1 MIRKYIPDFI
11 TSMNIACGAIGVIFA
26 FKGRIDLA
34 FLFMLAAAVFDF
46 CDGFAARALDAYSDL
61 GKELDSLCDC
71 VSFGLLPAV
80 MLFNCGNA
88 SMIGSDWVC
97 WTAILISIFSAIR
110 LAKFNVDPRQTS
122 GFIGLPT
129 PACAMLVGAFCY
141 YVAKTPASNCAMWIA
156 SPVFIPAV
164 SVILSYLLI
173 SEIPMFSFKF
183 HKDDPKPLVTKRLA
197 MLAIIVVAV
206 VICLV
211 FKLNWS
217 MAVIIVMAS
226 YIVKNIIYAILK
238 V

>member
-1 MIRKYIPDFI
+1 MKKYIPDFI

-26 FKGRIDLA
+26 FKGRLDLA
-34 FLFMLAAAVFDF
+34 FCFMLAAAVFDF

-80 MLFNCGNA
+80 MLFNCSNA
-88 SMIGSDWVC
+88 YMPGCSWTS
-97 WTAILISIFSAIR
+97 WTALLISIFSAIR
-110 LAKFNVDPRQTS
+110 LAKFNVDPRQSS

-141 YVAKTPASNCAMWIA
+141 YVAKSPTGTCALWMS
-156 SPVFIPAV
+156 SPVFVPVV
-164 SVILSYLLI
+164 SVVLSWLLI
-173 SEIPMFSFKF
+173 CEIPMFSFKF
-183 HKDDPKPLVTKRLA
+183 HKGDPKPLVTKRLA
-197 MLAIIVVAV
+197 MLAVIVAAI

-211 FKLNWS
+211 FKLDWS
-217 MAVIIVMAS
+217 MAAVIVMGS
-226 YIVKNIIYAILK
+226 YIVKNIVYAILK

>member
-1 MIRKYIPDFI
+1 MKKYIPDFI
-11 TSMNIACGAIGVIFA
+11 TSMNIACGAVGVIFA
-26 FKGRIDLA
+26 FKGRLDLA
-34 FLFMLAAAVFDF
+34 FCFMLAAAVFDF

-80 MLFNCGNA
+80 MLFNCSNSCMVGGNWT
-88 SMIGSDWVC
+88 S
-97 WTAILISIFSAIR
+97 WTALLISVFSAIR

-141 YVAKTPASNCAMWIA
+141 YVAKNPASNCALWMT
-156 SPVFIPAV
+156 SPVFVPIV
-164 SVILSYLLI
+164 SVALSWLLI
-173 SEIPMFSFKF
+173 CEIPMFSLKI
-183 HKDDPKPLVTKRLA
+183 HKGDPRPLVTKRLA
-197 MLAIIVVAV
+197 MLAVIVIAI

-217 MAVIIVMAS
+217 MAAIIVMAC
-226 YIVKNIIYAILK
+226 YIIKNIIYAILK